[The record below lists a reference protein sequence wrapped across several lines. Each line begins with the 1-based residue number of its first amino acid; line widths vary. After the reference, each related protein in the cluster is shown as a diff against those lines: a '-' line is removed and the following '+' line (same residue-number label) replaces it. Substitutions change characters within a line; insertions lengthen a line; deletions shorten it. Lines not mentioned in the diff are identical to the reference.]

1 MSVQLTHPKLIQGGM
16 GIAVSSWKL
25 AKSVSEAGQLGVV
38 SGTAIDSV
46 LVRRL
51 QDGDLS
57 GHMRRALSCFPD
69 QAFALEILKRYFKE
83 FGRVSDESYLTAP
96 KLSLNP
102 QDFATQL
109 LVAASFVEVWLA
121 KEGHDGLVGI
131 NFLEKVQLA
140 TPASVYGAILAGAD
154 YIIMGAGI
162 PSELPALITSL
173 TNGSPTT
180 LSIDVDGATKKY
192 VLRFDPALIK
202 GVDIS
207 KLSRPKFLAIISSHA
222 LAAYLNR
229 DEQTRPDGFIVE
241 GPTAGGHN
249 APPRGQTPVGPDGQS
264 QFTDRDLADLTKVAA
279 IGLPFWLA
287 GGYATPEKL
296 EEAISLGAVGVQAGS
311 IFALANES
319 GFTSELKTEV
329 LHEISSGTVEI
340 RTDPTSSS
348 TGFPFKVVSVPGSLS
363 DVANYEERPRLC
375 DLGYLRVP
383 FERTGKGIGYR
394 CSAEPSNTYIFKG
407 GADTDL
413 EGTKCLCN
421 ALMTNI
427 GLGQIRPDGYKELPL
442 VTLGSD
448 TTAERELLL
457 KYPTGWSAKQAVEY
471 LLGTVVD

>member
-1 MSVQLTHPKLIQGGM
+1 V
-16 GIAVSSWKL
+16 
-25 AKSVSEAGQLGVV
+25 
-38 SGTAIDSV
+38 
-46 LVRRL
+46 
-51 QDGDLS
+51 
-57 GHMRRALSCFPD
+57 C
-69 QAFALEILKRYFKE
+69 ALEILKRYFKE
-83 FGRVSDESYLTAP
+83 FGRASDESYLTAP
-96 KLSLNP
+96 KLSLHP

-173 TNGSPTT
+173 INGLPAKH
-180 LSIDVDGATKKY
+180 SIDVDGGTKKY
-192 VLRFDPALIK
+192 ILRFDPALIK

-207 KLSRPKFLAIISSHA
+207 KLTRPKFLAIISSHA

-241 GPTAGGHN
+241 GPAAGGHN
-249 APPRGQTPVGPDGQS
+249 APPRGQTPIGPDGQS

-296 EEAISLGAVGVQAGS
+296 EEAISLGAVGVQVGS
-311 IFALANES
+311 IFAVANES

-329 LHEISSGTVEI
+329 LHEISSGTFEI

-363 DVANYEERPRLC
+363 DAAKYEQRPRLC

-394 CSAEPSNTYIFKG
+394 CSAEPSNTYVFKG

-448 TTAERELLL
+448 ITAERELLL
-457 KYPTGWSAKQAVEY
+457 KYPKGWSAKQAVEY